1 VDVDLFLTTAFSLLS
16 DPRSIKHIGDRL
28 LLNYEYGC
36 YLLISGKKQDGK
48 KMMRNVISILL
59 LCGQEDLAD
68 KFQQSY
74 DEIIIMMRD
83 RGR

>member
-36 YLLISGKKQDGK
+36 YLLMSGNEQGGK
-48 KMMRNVISILL
+48 KMIKNVISTFL
-59 LCGQEDLAD
+59 LCGHENLTD
-68 KFQQSY
+68 KLQQSY
-74 DEIIIMMRD
+74 DEGQRAVKS
-83 RGR
+83 